1 MHATYFLFIKMAN
14 VNTIKAYGNGG
25 FAVRFSR
32 QHTAKAA
39 WKQIAQQRPF
49 IVRFLAHCKINP

>member
-1 MHATYFLFIKMAN
+1 MAN

-49 IVRFLAHCKINP
+49 VVRFLAHCKINP